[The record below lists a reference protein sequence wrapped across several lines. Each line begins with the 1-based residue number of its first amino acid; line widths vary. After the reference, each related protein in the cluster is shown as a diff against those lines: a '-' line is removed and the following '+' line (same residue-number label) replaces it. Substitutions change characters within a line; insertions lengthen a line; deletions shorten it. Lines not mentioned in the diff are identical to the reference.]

1 MTGKGQTTSGPAKV
15 LGWIGVGKMGNP
27 MATRMIE
34 AGYDVLISDPVVEN
48 RASLVARG
56 AVVSSSLGDLAGRC
70 DVIFSTIPNDAAL
83 SAIIYGDG
91 ANGHGL
97 LSHARAGSI
106 FVEMSTVSP
115 TLSERIATDLKMHG
129 IRYLRCPVSGSTA
142 LARNGELTVLASGDE
157 TAWQETEALLG
168 LLATRKFYLGGAE
181 EARYMKLVLNTLVGA
196 TSSILGEAL
205 VLGAKGGLAPRQMMD
220 VIAESAVASPL
231 VKYKKEMISNLD
243 FTPAFSVSQMIK
255 DFMLIT
261 DAGRSNQVP
270 MVVANTILQQYIAAS
285 NVGYAEQDF
294 FALFDWMREGGGLD
308 AKE

>member
-1 MTGKGQTTSGPAKV
+1 
-15 LGWIGVGKMGNP
+15 
-27 MATRMIE
+27 
-34 AGYDVLISDPVVEN
+34 
-48 RASLVARG
+48 
-56 AVVSSSLGDLAGRC
+56 
-70 DVIFSTIPNDAAL
+70 
-83 SAIIYGDG
+83 
-91 ANGHGL
+91 
-97 LSHARAGSI
+97 
-106 FVEMSTVSP
+106 
-115 TLSERIATDLKMHG
+115 
-129 IRYLRCPVSGSTA
+129 
-142 LARNGELTVLASGDE
+142 
-157 TAWQETEALLG
+157 
-168 LLATRKFYLGGAE
+168 
-181 EARYMKLVLNTLVGA
+181 
-196 TSSILGEAL
+196 
-205 VLGAKGGLAPRQMMD
+205 MD